1 MCCKTEIVVCMD
13 KSALLLH
20 CDACAIHH
28 AVLYCLDFDDC
39 TAVYI
44 CVSKRHARQNLCLMF
59 KAQTGC
65 LFFAA
70 VYEKSQCTFSAE
82 SPGWGH
88 QKMALIAAVN
98 DPQGGFVI
106 DDTIYIGI
114 SKTET

>member
-1 MCCKTEIVVCMD
+1 MG
-13 KSALLLH
+13 LLLFIEASFVLPIVKKRPPKF
-20 CDACAIHH
+20 C
-28 AVLYCLDFDDC
+28 LYCNFPEID
-39 TAVYI
+39 
-44 CVSKRHARQNLCLMF
+44 LC
-59 KAQTGC
+59 C
-65 LFFAA
+65 A

-98 DPQGGFVI
+98 DPTGGFVI

>member
-1 MCCKTEIVVCMD
+1 MLVALSSVVVKVEISLGWTTLSLACC
-13 KSALLLH
+13 
-20 CDACAIHH
+20 
-28 AVLYCLDFDDC
+28 
-39 TAVYI
+39 
-44 CVSKRHARQNLCLMF
+44 
-59 KAQTGC
+59 
-65 LFFAA
+65 AA

-98 DPQGGFVI
+98 DPQGGFII